1 MISLAKAP
9 VHAQTAIGQIVSL
22 GSKQPLGG
30 VRVALVDDSA
40 RVVGVAVSDSTLGAF
55 FVDAPRPGRYRI
67 ALYTAS
73 GASFVSQPMVLDSTP
88 APQAIYALPDIPR
101 RFAGIPVASQVT
113 KPAEALGGSM
123 ARFPDVMKTHQTRGT
138 VAVAFIVDS
147 TGRAE
152 TDSMQVLFSTNALFT
167 ESVKRALEGTRFVPA
182 ERDGV
187 RVPQVAQLT
196 YAFRFDGDPLYPADV
211 VITALGITRRVE
223 TGTATIT
230 VPNGALGDPPSAAT
244 LGRRPRPT
252 PVLPP

>member
-1 MISLAKAP
+1 
-9 VHAQTAIGQIVSL
+9 
-22 GSKQPLGG
+22 
-30 VRVALVDDSA
+30 
-40 RVVGVAVSDSTLGAF
+40 
-55 FVDAPRPGRYRI
+55 
-67 ALYTAS
+67 
-73 GASFVSQPMVLDSTP
+73 
-88 APQAIYALPDIPR
+88 
-101 RFAGIPVASQVT
+101 
-113 KPAEALGGSM
+113 M

-244 LGRRPRPT
+244 SGRRPRPT